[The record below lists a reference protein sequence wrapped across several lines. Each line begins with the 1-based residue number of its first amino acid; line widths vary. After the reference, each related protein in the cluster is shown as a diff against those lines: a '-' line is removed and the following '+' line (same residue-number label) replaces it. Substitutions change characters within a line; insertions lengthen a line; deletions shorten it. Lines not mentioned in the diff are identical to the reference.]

1 MAILTKD
8 LCVRVWQKLASLVLL
23 IILSGCK
30 SLTPQNTPAEAVQNI
45 EPVYQVQV
53 APNKLSG
60 NSQIQSTAPL
70 SLFEGQ
76 KGIYALID
84 TKVNTDKV
92 YILKGV
98 TLHHDETFAQLD
110 SSGNNT
116 RPSIIENFALKPIKR
131 VEYGQ
136 HLILEEN
143 NVVLNYS
150 LNEDIH
156 EFSWVDYT
164 ADIAKLKTA
173 INEKNLTKI
182 KALNIPTELIPS
194 NILRILY
201 DHIQTSNS
209 VEDIKVYEQIMQIL
223 YTQNENAPEKPEA
236 LIEYLK

>member
-1 MAILTKD
+1 M
-8 LCVRVWQKLASLVLL
+8 RVWQKILSLLLL
-23 IILSGCK
+23 ITLSGCE
-30 SLTPQNTPAEAVQNI
+30 SLAPQNTPVEAVQEI
-45 EPVYQVQV
+45 KPVYQVQI

-60 NSQIQSTAPL
+60 NSQIQSVAPL
-70 SLFEGQ
+70 SLFEGS

-84 TKVNTDKV
+84 TKVNAEKV

-110 SSGNNT
+110 SSNNNT
-116 RPSIIENFALKPIKR
+116 RPSIIANFDLKPIKR

-143 NVVLNYS
+143 NVVLNYE
-150 LNEDIH
+150 LTDDIH

-173 INEKNLTKI
+173 ISEKDLAKI

-201 DHIQTSNS
+201 DHIQTSDSN
-209 VEDIKVYEQIMQIL
+209 EDIKVYEQIMKIL
-223 YTQNENAPEKPEA
+223 YAPNENAPEAPEA
-236 LIEYLK
+236 LIESLK